1 MCLALK
7 SHIICEQINFF
18 NFFKSLSI
26 FLISTPNEHLYL
38 ISQKETL
45 PLHRHPPPPLNSILA
60 IEQAEISFI
69 VKHLKF

>member
-7 SHIICEQINFF
+7 SRIICEQIK
-18 NFFKSLSI
+18 FFKSLSI

-45 PLHRHPPPPLNSILA
+45 PLHRHPPLPLYSILA
-60 IEQAEISFI
+60 IQQAEISFI